1 MHGCGAQPP
10 LSFNMDLILSFKE
23 TRPSYSNFGF
33 ALLGRLL
40 EELVGES
47 FESYVEKNILK
58 PLNMANTGFTV
69 RLSTIFT
76 EAIKLITGH
85 QFTPEVRSK
94 MAVGYFDGTDQPA
107 PLYDLGWEAPAGQ
120 MYVPSLETLWVY
132 DLMD

>member
-1 MHGCGAQPP
+1 
-10 LSFNMDLILSFKE
+10 LSYRSKD

-47 FESYVEKNILK
+47 FESYVEKNILRS
-58 PLNMANTGFTV
+58 LNMTNTGFKV
-69 RLSTIFT
+69 RLTKNVDSSDHINQR
-76 EAIKLITGH
+76 GP
-85 QFTPEVRSK
+85 QFTPEVQRK

-120 MYVPSLETLWVY
+120 MYAPSHEREALR
-132 DLMD
+132 D